1 MNKIDS
7 IFYQSLDLPPDFEF
21 NIKTNRNQAEV
32 LYKGFGRYDLHYHSY
47 WEINYLIEG
56 EGENNFGE
64 TFYTFEP
71 GDIYLIKPYQMHN
84 SYTTTDIELV
94 CIQFNLESVIHSV
107 FSDSEF
113 IEEMNKNGLQFVELI
128 RASDPNHAG
137 IKRIL
142 VEIANEWEN
151 KNLGWHYAIRLL
163 LAQLFLEL
171 SRNFRVDSSAAEASR
186 SSDNAGIRRAL
197 DYINTNYSKQIR
209 LEQVAQHAIMQKN
222 YFCTQF
228 KKHIGCT
235 YYTYLN
241 NLRLKHAC
249 TLLHSTEQNVKKIA
263 LSAGFL
269 DISTFNKAFKKAL
282 NMTPSE
288 YRDLAEKPGIQVSE
302 D

>member
-1 MNKIDS
+1 
-7 IFYQSLDLPPDFEF
+7 
-21 NIKTNRNQAEV
+21 
-32 LYKGFGRYDLHYHSY
+32 
-47 WEINYLIEG
+47 
-56 EGENNFGE
+56 
-64 TFYTFEP
+64 
-71 GDIYLIKPYQMHN
+71 
-84 SYTTTDIELV
+84 
-94 CIQFNLESVIHSV
+94 
-107 FSDSEF
+107 
-113 IEEMNKNGLQFVELI
+113 
-128 RASDPNHAG
+128 
-137 IKRIL
+137 
-142 VEIANEWEN
+142 
-151 KNLGWHYAIRLL
+151 
-163 LAQLFLEL
+163 
-171 SRNFRVDSSAAEASR
+171 
-186 SSDNAGIRRAL
+186 
-197 DYINTNYSKQIR
+197 
-209 LEQVAQHAIMQKN
+209 MQKN